1 MLGSG
6 QRVLLKFEP
15 DMKVRGGPPGAGGI
29 GMFPGCLVGLRGING
44 GGKLFAVKEVLMVS
58 ISLLLSCLYT
68 LEAVRPTLDHVDF

>member
-1 MLGSG
+1 
-6 QRVLLKFEP
+6 
-15 DMKVRGGPPGAGGI
+15 
-29 GMFPGCLVGLRGING
+29 MFPGCLVGLRGING